1 MRSRNAALLALF
13 LGTSLAWAQRPERV
27 VLRGPEESDTTAAS
41 KDGDP
46 SYVSMVATVVLDP
59 CPAGMVIIPE
69 GAFVMGADDGDRSER
84 PIPVLHL
91 AAFCMDRTEVTVAAY
106 RACVAAG
113 ACQPASTTAWW
124 PGITEADHRVN
135 DRWCNAN
142 YGDRDDH
149 PVNCID
155 FDQAAGF
162 CAWRGARLP
171 TEAEW
176 EYAARGDD
184 GRIYPWGDAAPDAHL
199 MNGCG
204 PECVAEGARAGQR
217 WTAMYD
223 ESDGW
228 PTTAPV
234 GSFPAGASPSGLLD
248 MAGNVL
254 EWTADPLGGFR
265 IDRGSGWNTDVP
277 SRLRTSQRSWMVPS
291 RRSVVVGARCAWD
304 AGGS

>member
-1 MRSRNAALLALF
+1 MRTHTTALLALF
-13 LGTSLAWAQRPERV
+13 LGTSQAWAQRPDH
-27 VLRGPEESDTTAAS
+27 GPEAAGTTSAS
-41 KDGDP
+41 KDGETTV
-46 SYVSMVATVVLDP
+46 VSRVATVVLDP
-59 CPAGMVIIPE
+59 CPAGMVFIPE
-69 GAFVMGADDGDRSER
+69 GDFVMGADDAERGER
-84 PIPVLHL
+84 PMTPVHL
-91 AAFCMDRTEVTVAAY
+91 RGFCMDRTEVTVASF

-113 ACQPASTTAWW
+113 ACQPASTTVWW
-124 PGITEADHRVN
+124 PGITDADHRVN

-142 YGDRDDH
+142 FGDRDDH
-149 PVNCID
+149 PVNCLD

-176 EYAARGDD
+176 EYAARGGD
-184 GRIYPWGDAAPDAHL
+184 GRIYPWGDAAPNAHM

-234 GSFPAGASPSGLLD
+234 GSFPEGASPFGLLD

-291 RRSVVVGARCAWD
+291 RRSVVVGARCAWG